1 MRAELTD
8 TGLSCFFTFM
18 TVAEGGGKRAVAKKL
33 QDVYVPALKANYLL
47 WPAVQIINFKFV
59 PLQFQI
65 VSSPSISSIENN
77 TT

>member
-1 MRAELTD
+1 
-8 TGLSCFFTFM
+8 M

-65 VSSPSISSIENN
+65 VSSPSISTIEDN